1 MYILNVENTW
11 KNDGGRCQKLY
22 ALVKKIIEL
31 LIKIKLLF
39 DEKSNICICI
49 YMYIETV
56 ER

>member
-1 MYILNVENTW
+1 MSEILNL
-11 KNDGGRCQKLY
+11 KIFIRKY

-31 LIKIKLLF
+31 LIKIKVLF